1 MRRGEPVIVQG
12 DGTSLWVLTHTE
24 DFGRAFVPML
34 GHPQTIGEAFHIT
47 SDQVLT
53 WNQIYESLGRAAGA
67 EPKLVHLS
75 SSQIAKALPTQGPG
89 LLGDKAHSVIFDNT
103 KIRQIA
109 PGWHAVIPW
118 SVGARQVIEW
128 YDADASRRTTDPD
141 MDAAITSMVNLA
153 RG

>member
-1 MRRGEPVIVQG
+1 MKA
-12 DGTSLWVLTHTE
+12 L
-24 DFGRAFVPML
+24 
-34 GHPQTIGEAFHIT
+34 
-47 SDQVLT
+47 
-53 WNQIYESLGRAAGA
+53 A
-67 EPKLVHLS
+67 EPPRPGQTGAPLIVS
-75 SSQIAKALPTQGPG
+75 NRQGASHPEG
-89 LLGDKAHSVIFDNT
+89 KYSRGQAHSVIFDNT